1 MSSKRAYAGNAR
13 FVEIGSPGVP
23 FRFLVNLDTLEGM
36 RFEEK
41 LEVVKLPVPGTGIGD
56 IPLEHTEEIQGVG
69 WAVVLLIG
77 GRMNNIDFP
86 SIEPAMACYNAIMS
100 MIEAVGVPMAS
111 GSKLLPPKPPSVILD
126 ADGKAREAVKAA
138 VAGALDGGITDKQ
151 MDAIEAG
158 EAGEDELPPDLDD
171 EPMLTDEELEALTA
185 PDAKNDG

>member
-1 MSSKRAYAGNAR
+1 MSSKRGYAGNAR

-56 IPLEHTEEIQGVG
+56 IPLEQTEEIQGVG

-77 GRMNNIDFP
+77 GRQNNIDFP

-111 GSKLLPPKPPSVILD
+111 GSRLLPPKPAPTIVD
-126 ADGKAREAVKAA
+126 TDGRAMEAVKAA
-138 VAGALDGGITDKQ
+138 VESAG
-151 MDAIEAG
+151 IEAG
-158 EAGEDELPPDLDD
+158 EAGEDELDTIIVD
-171 EPMLTDEELEALTA
+171 EASDVTPEMFDEMLSDEEMEELTK